1 MKWPEVDPRESFE
14 DIEKRLGITS
24 EIDDVRPSSLG
35 AHPSA
40 SFYSQKEP
48 TIDLVRMRRAFGRIV
63 DHY

>member
-1 MKWPEVDPRESFE
+1 MNWPEVDPQDSFE
-14 DIEKRLGITS
+14 EIEKRLGITS

-48 TIDLVRMRRAFGRIV
+48 KFDLVRMRKAFGKVMNR
-63 DHY
+63 Y